1 MCNPER
7 RGQVGRPYME
17 QEWESH
23 LKSNSVVC
31 NLVQIWA
38 SMVRENP
45 ERTGKGHRL
54 TLLGEQVLGR
64 ELEEREP

>member
-1 MCNPER
+1 M
-7 RGQVGRPYME
+7 GDIYME

-38 SMVRENP
+38 SMGCENP
-45 ERTGKGHRL
+45 ERTGKGHRI
-54 TLLGEQVLGR
+54 TLLGEQVSGR